1 MKENTN
7 KRKNIIQLVMSLLVI
22 LLVNYI
28 GLFLFERF
36 DLTQEKRHTI
46 SPATKQLIKN
56 LDDIIYVK
64 VYLEGDF
71 PAGFKRLRNATKEM
85 LDEFRAVSKENIEYE
100 FINPS
105 ADPDEK
111 KRQEIYV
118 QLTKQGLQYTNLEI
132 REGDGKSEK
141 IIFPGAIVSYRDREV
156 PLQLLKSQM
165 GVSSEEMLNNSVQQ
179 LEFELANTIKKIT
192 TIMKPSIAFIEG
204 HGEADTLSL
213 MDAKKSLSEYY
224 DVDRVRVDGQLNALK
239 NYKAIIIADPD
250 SAFSEKDK
258 FIIDQ
263 YIMKGGKV
271 LWLLSNVE
279 ADMDS
284 LSTKSVTFALNKDL
298 KLDDMLFKYGV
309 RLNYNLVQ
317 DLQAAPIPVVT
328 GYIGNQPKQQ
338 LFPWFYFP
346 LLMPQSNHPIVK
358 NLNAVKIE
366 FTGTIDT
373 VGGAHIKKTPL
384 LHTSKYSRVLNA
396 PVRVS
401 VNSLRE
407 EPNMSSFN
415 KPFQPVAYLL
425 EGKFESVFTNRL
437 PPMLQESEDINFLET
452 GNPTKMIVVSGGS
465 VIRSHVQRST
475 GRVYPLGYD
484 RFTGQS
490 YGNKNFILNAVNYL
504 CDDSGIIEARSKE
517 VKLRLLDVEKLKT
530 DRFFMQVFNTSAPV
544 LFILLSGLILFR
556 IRKRKYAK

>member
-1 MKENTN
+1 MKVNTN
-7 KRKNIIQLVMSLLVI
+7 KRKNIIQLLMSLLII
-22 LLVNYI
+22 LLINFI

-46 SPATKQLIKN
+46 APATKELIKN

-156 PLQLLKSQM
+156 PVQLLKSQV

-192 TIMKPSIAFIEG
+192 TIVKPAIAFIEG

-213 MDAKKSLSEYY
+213 MDAKNSLSEYY
-224 DVDRVRVDGQLNALK
+224 DVDRVRIEGRLSALK
-239 NYKAIIIADPD
+239 GYKAIIIADPD
-250 SAFSEKDK
+250 SAFNEKDK

-263 YIMKGGKV
+263 FIMNGGRA

-279 ADMDS
+279 AEMDS
-284 LSTKSVTFALNKDL
+284 LSNKSVTYALNKDL
-298 KLDDMLFKYGV
+298 NLDDMLFRYGV
-309 RLNYNLVQ
+309 RMNYNLVQ

-338 LFPWFYFP
+338 LFPWYYFP
-346 LLMPQSNHPIVK
+346 LLMPQSNHSIVK

-373 VGGAHIKKTPL
+373 VGDPQIKKTPL
-384 LHTSKYSRVLNA
+384 LLTSKYSRVLNA

-407 EPNMSSFN
+407 EPNISSFN

-425 EGKFESVFTNRL
+425 EGSFESVFTNRL
-437 PPMLQESEDINFLET
+437 SPMLLESEEFKFIES
-452 GNPTKMIVVSGGS
+452 GIPSKMIVVSGGS
-465 VIRSHVQRST
+465 VIKNHYQRST

-484 RFTGQS
+484 KFTGQI

-504 CDDSGIIEARSKE
+504 CDDSGLIEARSKE
-517 VKLRLLDVEKLKT
+517 IKLRVLDVEKLKQK
-530 DRFFMQVFNTSAPV
+530 RFFMQLFNTGAPV
-544 LFILLSGLILFR
+544 LIILVAGLILFR
-556 IRKRKYAK
+556 IRKRKYAH